1 LEQESSITSDKAK
14 SLLNDYIHAV
24 VSRYRGKIPWWDVV
38 NEAIDD
44 SNNNSHP
51 MSIMNG
57 LLVRKEIIYS
67 V

>member
-1 LEQESSITSDKAK
+1 MEQESSITSDKAK